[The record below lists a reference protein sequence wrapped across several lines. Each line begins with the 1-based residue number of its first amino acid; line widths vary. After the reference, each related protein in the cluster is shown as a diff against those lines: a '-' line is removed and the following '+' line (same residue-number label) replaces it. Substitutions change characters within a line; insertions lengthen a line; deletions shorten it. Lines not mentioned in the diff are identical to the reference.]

1 MKSFTVVS
9 IMLAMVIV
17 IGLAARTAGA
27 ATGQVDPLNEAVY
40 PMSHPYYVEPV
51 SAQTTQT
58 EPDPVGEAVY
68 PMSHPYYVE
77 PVSAQTEPEPVGE
90 AVYPMSHPYYV
101 EPAP

>member
-51 SAQTTQT
+51 SAQT
-58 EPDPVGEAVY
+58 
-68 PMSHPYYVE
+68 
-77 PVSAQTEPEPVGE
+77 EPEPVGE